1 MLHNPRMI
9 GKTDFWLQDLKSV
22 RSCATKHAFK
32 RFQQRVLTGAT
43 HADWLN
49 VMAYTF
55 LIF

>member
-9 GKTDFWLQDLKSV
+9 GKTDVWLQDLKSV